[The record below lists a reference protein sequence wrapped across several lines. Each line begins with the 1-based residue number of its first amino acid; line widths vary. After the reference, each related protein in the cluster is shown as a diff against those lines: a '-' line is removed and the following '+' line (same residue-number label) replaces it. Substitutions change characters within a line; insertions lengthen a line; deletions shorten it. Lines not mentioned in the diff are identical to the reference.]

1 MKLSRF
7 YIAIPA
13 LLLASALSLQAQSET
28 DAFRLSQTGLAG
40 SARYQA
46 LAGAFTALGGDL
58 SAIAYNPAA
67 TAVFQKKIQGLFT
80 GFKVHNHA
88 LAVKVPLGSKAIGA
102 TQIAVVGY
110 V

>member
-67 TAVFQKKIQGLFT
+67 TAVFL
-80 GFKVHNHA
+80 
-88 LAVKVPLGSKAIGA
+88 LGVYTVCPDG
-102 TQIAVVGY
+102 
-110 V
+110 